1 MSLLSD
7 VKVIMVV
14 MVMMVLTK
22 IMLLM
27 KVIENEKID
36 QMNKATGDFVLMVA
50 REEPDD
56 KG

>member
-1 MSLLSD
+1 M
-7 VKVIMVV
+7 IMVV